1 MDKEQILEMK
11 KAYENAL
18 VIQLAQALGME
29 ESKVTAEWSL
39 EQTVINI
46 VQGDENITN
55 TYIFTAQDNN
65 LLLTMMGY
73 KIHKANNAIIAYEV
87 MPMSIDIATFNALN
101 ALIMNILNSDP
112 LTAPETDEAVVEK

>member
-1 MDKEQILEMK
+1 MNKEQILEMK

-46 VQGDENITN
+46 VQGDEIATN
-55 TYIFTAQDNN
+55 TYTLTAKDNN
-65 LLLTMMGY
+65 LLLTMMGC
-73 KIHKANNAIIAYEV
+73 KIHKSNNVIIAYEV

-112 LTAPETDEAVVEK
+112 LSASAPVEEVNE